1 MAAIDDKMSALN
13 FAVTSTKP
21 LEKIAQS
28 ITDAADLAG
37 AGGGK
42 LTITQKNPTTFTG
55 VVKNFVRVAH
65 GDFTL
70 TVTDAPDGES
80 RRVQFSVGDY
90 MRVRD
95 TMLAFIPVSPWSA
108 PAYKPF
114 RTFSEHLRQKL

>member
-13 FAVTSTKP
+13 FAATSKKS
-21 LEKIAQS
+21 LERIAQS

-42 LTITQKNPTTFTG
+42 ITITKKTPKTFTG
-55 VVKNFVRVAH
+55 VVKNFVRVTH

-70 TVTDAPDGES
+70 TVTDSADGES
-80 RRVQFSVGDY
+80 RRVQFTVGDY
-90 MRVRD
+90 LRVRD
-95 TMLAFIPVSPWSA
+95 TVLSFIPVSPWSA

-114 RTFSEHLRQKL
+114 RAFSSYLREKL